1 MSIAVERFAACQK
14 ITLKILFL
22 CLTNTPRGYYNIII
36 DHKRRSVMKEAI
48 ECCKKKTRSEGEK
61 KKLVNRLKRIEGQ
74 VRGVLGMI
82 ESDSYCIDVLT
93 QISAISSALSSF
105 SKELLES
112 HIRSCVQEDVRAGGT
127 EKVDELVEVISRMVK

>member
-1 MSIAVERFAACQK
+1 MNNS
-14 ITLKILFL
+14 
-22 CLTNTPRGYYNIII
+22 N
-36 DHKRRSVMKEAI
+36 
-48 ECCKKKTRSEGEK
+48 ECCKKKMRSDEEK

-74 VRGVLGMI
+74 VRGVIGMV

-105 SKELLES
+105 SSELLEA

-127 EKVDELVEVISRMVK
+127 EKLDELVEVIARMVK